1 MVNLKECE
9 KYKKK
14 CFSVNVVG
22 SKKVYEACQKAK
34 INKFIFISTSHV
46 YGYSNKLK
54 FFTTRS
60 KLNPKSYYAFSKVR
74 AEKEL
79 IKLNKKN
86 SYTELY
92 IARVFSVLA
101 KKIRK
106 GSLQDKIN
114 KMLTKKR
121 INYIKGMNNVRDFM
135 TSKEICRKIIE
146 YAIIKDCPKIT
157 NICSG
162 KPAKI
167 YDIVKKIYKVKKI
180 DFDTIYKFESKE
192 IPNYLVGKPSFDD

>member
-14 CFSVNVVG
+14 CLSVNVVG

-60 KLNPKSYYAFSKVR
+60 KLNPKSYDAFSKVR

-114 KMLTKKR
+114 KMLTKKK